1 MKNLARTS
9 SAFLLCFAGL
19 STIAAAQSVAP
30 PPDAQAAPAATTDA
44 PAPAEGLVRLPAN
57 TPVELEIAGALS
69 SKTSKIDETF
79 AIRLHSAIVIGGRTI
94 VPAGTMGQG
103 QVVHAAKARAMGKA
117 GELILAARYIEC
129 GDTRVRLRGFKLGLG
144 STGEDKID
152 KVAALTIVV
161 ATPFMFMSG
170 GDLIVPPG
178 SLAQARL
185 MSAVD
190 LRVEPAP
197 ACASPAAATDPI
209 VPAIAP
215 VPIPPE
221 SATATP
227 VPVQAK

>member
-1 MKNLARTS
+1 MKNLVRTL
-9 SAFLLCFAGL
+9 SAFLLGLAGL
-19 STIAAAQSVAP
+19 STVAAAQSVAP
-30 PPDAQAAPAATTDA
+30 PLEVQASPAATTEA
-44 PAPAEGLVRLPAN
+44 PPPAEGFARLPAN
-57 TPVELEIAGALS
+57 TPVELEIAGALG

-79 AIRLHSAIVIGGRTI
+79 PIRLHSAIVIGDRTI

-129 GDTRVRLRGFKLGLG
+129 GDTRIRLRGFKLGLG
-144 STGEDKID
+144 TTGQDKID
-152 KVAALTIVV
+152 KVAALAIVV

-170 GDLIVPPG
+170 GDLIVPSG

-197 ACASPAAATDPI
+197 ACSAAP
-209 VPAIAP
+209 PAIDTIMPAVAP
-215 VPIPPE
+215 APTPPE
-221 SATATP
+221 SATATA